1 MVRSEILKSSQL
13 LFTFLSASDPK
24 LWDSAVKAQDKQKP
38 AQGGFQSVIAE
49 EGQVNT
55 QILQPSL
62 MFSTKMPQFIESQKT
77 VFQEAIDVSKEI
89 NVKCKSLQSS
99 FH

>member
-1 MVRSEILKSSQL
+1 
-13 LFTFLSASDPK
+13 
-24 LWDSAVKAQDKQKP
+24 
-38 AQGGFQSVIAE
+38 VIAE

-62 MFSTKMPQFIESQKT
+62 MFSTKMPQFIDSQKT